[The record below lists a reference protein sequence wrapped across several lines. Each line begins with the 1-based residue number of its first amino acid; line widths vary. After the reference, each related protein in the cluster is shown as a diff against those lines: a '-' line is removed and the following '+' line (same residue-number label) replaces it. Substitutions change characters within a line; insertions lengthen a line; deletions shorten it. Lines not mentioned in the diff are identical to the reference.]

1 MANLEWVLSRFP
13 GYVGAIGVVG
23 GMRGERFAAMEQSY
37 LALQESLR
45 NRGLLFVDARP
56 GVAGPARAWG
66 RSVDVILD
74 EPATRTEI
82 ERRLGELETIAK
94 ARGSALG
101 LAHAATPVV
110 VDRLVA
116 WAAGLERRGVVL
128 APVSVLIRRPPETAE
143 TRTQ

>member
-1 MANLEWVLSRFP
+1 MYKRQ
-13 GYVGAIGVVG
+13 
-23 GMRGERFAAMEQSY
+23 EQSY
-37 LALQESLR
+37 FALQESLR

-82 ERRLGELETIAK
+82 ERRLGELEAIAK

-101 LAHAATPVV
+101 LAHAATPVL

-116 WAAGLERRGVVL
+116 WASGLGGRGVVL
-128 APVSVLIRRPPETAE
+128 APLTSIIRRPPEGGE
-143 TRTQ
+143 GRPQ